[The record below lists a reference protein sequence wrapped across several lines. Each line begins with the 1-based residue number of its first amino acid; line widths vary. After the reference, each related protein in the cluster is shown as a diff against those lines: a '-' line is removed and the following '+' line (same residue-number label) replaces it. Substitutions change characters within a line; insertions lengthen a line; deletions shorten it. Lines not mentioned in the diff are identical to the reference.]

1 MSISGRS
8 SFSCIQTTFASLR
21 GSSFAAAAFAAL
33 SSGFSTRYLV
43 IFLSILMDMVVT
55 PATLLV
61 AYVVAAGNWLL
72 ATGQNPVQA
81 PSNSISILFTGYRLL
96 VCSGQMPVAS
106 SRSPAASS
114 SELAVVPLFHCVEQ
128 IRGAVHFAV
137 VLDLFV
143 AFHFHF
149 GAVFER
155 EHIGRVLQVFL
166 FHQHALERFGVEA
179 ERRAAFETLL
189 VGLEV

>member
-21 GSSFAAAAFAAL
+21 GSSFAAAAAAAL

-72 ATGQNPVQA
+72 ALARIRFKHQA
-81 PSNSISILFTGYRLL
+81 ILFQFSLRAIGYSFALTR
-96 VCSGQMPVAS
+96 CKSPVAD
-106 SRSPAASS
+106 R
-114 SELAVVPLFHCVEQ
+114 
-128 IRGAVHFAV
+128 
-137 VLDLFV
+137 
-143 AFHFHF
+143 
-149 GAVFER
+149 
-155 EHIGRVLQVFL
+155 
-166 FHQHALERFGVEA
+166 
-179 ERRAAFETLL
+179 
-189 VGLEV
+189 